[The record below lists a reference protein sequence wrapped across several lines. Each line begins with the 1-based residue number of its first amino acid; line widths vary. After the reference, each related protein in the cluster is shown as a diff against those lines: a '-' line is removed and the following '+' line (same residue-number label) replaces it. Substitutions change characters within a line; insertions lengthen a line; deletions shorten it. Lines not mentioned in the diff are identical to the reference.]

1 MSQPPNS
8 QPPLPPEPESQNST
22 TSRRVSPMQTQ
33 ANSFPSVLKKQTVK
47 LLRGTIRVLEGV
59 ATKLETDSPVG
70 NTEPSWWSTVL
81 AKIRSL
87 LPENLSSKFSDT
99 ALTSII
105 AGIAV
110 ILVWTTSSLLAGK
123 PSEIATAP
131 TPAPEQQPEVATAPT
146 PEPVQSP
153 TISISPE
160 PEQQPE
166 VATAPDSESEQSPEI
181 ATAPTPEPVP
191 TPTIPTPPEL
201 SAPAQPEPVEETP
214 LPEPEPEP
222 TPTPVVELT
231 PEQSLIAAIENRVA
245 EVSNGFADGLIESIQ
260 ANFEGSSLTVKLG
273 NGWYNFKSSE
283 QDKLAA
289 QMLER
294 ARELDF
300 SRLEIT
306 DTQGKLLAR
315 SPVVGKDMIILKR
328 G

>member
-8 QPPLPPEPESQNST
+8 QPPLPPEPESQNSV
-22 TSRRVSPMQTQ
+22 TSRRVSQMQTQ

-59 ATKLETDSPVG
+59 ATKLETESPAG
-70 NTEPSWWSTVL
+70 TTEPSWWSNVL

-105 AGIAV
+105 AGMAV
-110 ILVWTTSSLLAGK
+110 ILIWTTSSLLFGK
-123 PSEIATAP
+123 PSKLATAP
-131 TPAPEQQPEVATAPT
+131 TPAPEQPPEIATAPM
-146 PEPVQSP
+146 EPVPTP

-160 PEQQPE
+160 PEQPPE
-166 VATAPDSESEQSPEI
+166 IATAPDSEPI
-181 ATAPTPEPVP
+181 P

-214 LPEPEPEP
+214 LPQPEPEP

-231 PEQSLIAAIENRVA
+231 PEQTLIAAIENRVA

-260 ANFEGSSLTVKLG
+260 ANFEGSSLTVKVG
-273 NGWYNFKSSE
+273 KDWYNFKSSA

-294 ARELDF
+294 AKELDF

-306 DTQGKLLAR
+306 DTQGNLLAR

>member
-1 MSQPPNS
+1 M
-8 QPPLPPEPESQNST
+8 
-22 TSRRVSPMQTQ
+22 
-33 ANSFPSVLKKQTVK
+33 LKKQTVK

-59 ATKLETDSPVG
+59 ATKLETESPSG
-70 NTEPSWWSTVL
+70 TTKPSWWSNVL

-110 ILVWTTSSLLAGK
+110 ILVWTTSSLLSGK
-123 PSEIATAP
+123 PSEVATAP
-131 TPAPEQQPEVATAPT
+131 TPTPEQQPEVATAPT
-146 PEPVQSP
+146 PEPAPTP

-166 VATAPDSESEQSPEI
+166 VATAPDSEPEQPPEI
-181 ATAPTPEPVP
+181 ATAPELEPIP
-191 TPTIPTPPEL
+191 IPTIPTPPEL
-201 SAPAQPEPVEETP
+201 SAPTQPEPVEETP

-231 PEQSLIAAIENRVA
+231 PEQTLIAAIENRVA
-245 EVSNGFADGLIESIQ
+245 EVNNGFADGLIESIQ
-260 ANFEGSSLTVKLG
+260 ANFEGSSLTVKVG
-273 NGWYNFKSSE
+273 NDWYNFKSSE
-283 QDKLAA
+283 QDNLAA

>member
-8 QPPLPPEPESQNST
+8 QPPLPPEPESQNSVT
-22 TSRRVSPMQTQ
+22 QSRRVSPMQTQ

-59 ATKLETDSPVG
+59 ATKLETESPAAT
-70 NTEPSWWSTVL
+70 TEPSWWSTIL
-81 AKIRSL
+81 GKIRSL

-110 ILVWTTSSLLAGK
+110 ILVWTTSSLLSGK
-123 PSEIATAP
+123 PS
-131 TPAPEQQPEVATAPT
+131 EVATAPT
-146 PEPVQSP
+146 P
-153 TISISPE
+153 T

-166 VATAPDSESEQSPEI
+166 VATAPDSEPEQPPET
-181 ATAPTPEPVP
+181 ATAPDSEPVP

-231 PEQSLIAAIENRVA
+231 PEQTLIAAIENRVA
-245 EVSNGFADGLIESIQ
+245 EVNNGFADGLIESIQ
-260 ANFEGSSLTVKLG
+260 ANFEGSSLTVKVG
-273 NGWYNFKSSE
+273 NDWYNFKSSE
-283 QDKLAA
+283 QDNLAA

>member
-8 QPPLPPEPESQNST
+8 QPPLPPEPESQTT

-47 LLRGTIRVLEGV
+47 LLRGTSQVLEGV
-59 ATKLETDSPVG
+59 ATKLETESPAG
-70 NTEPSWWSTVL
+70 TTEPSWWRNVL

-110 ILVWTTSSLLAGK
+110 ILIWTTSSLLFGK
-123 PSEIATAP
+123 PS
-131 TPAPEQQPEVATAPT
+131 EVATAPIAPEQPPEIAT
-146 PEPVQSP
+146 PTLQPVPTP
-153 TISISPE
+153 TISISPKPEQKPEVAIAPDSE
-160 PEQQPE
+160 PEQPPE
-166 VATAPDSESEQSPEI
+166 IATAPDSEPI
-181 ATAPTPEPVP
+181 P

-222 TPTPVVELT
+222 TPRPVVELT
-231 PEQSLIAAIENRVA
+231 PEQTLIAAIENRVA

-260 ANFEGSSLTVKLG
+260 ANFEGSSLTVKVG
-273 NGWYNFKSSE
+273 NDWYNFKSSE
-283 QDKLAA
+283 QDKLAT

-306 DTQGKLLAR
+306 NTQGKLLAR

>member
-59 ATKLETDSPVG
+59 ATKLETESPAAT
-70 NTEPSWWSTVL
+70 TEPSWWSTIL
-81 AKIRSL
+81 GKIRSL

-110 ILVWTTSSLLAGK
+110 ILVWATSSLLFGK
-123 PSEIATAP
+123 PSEVTTAPIAPEQPPEIATAP
-131 TPAPEQQPEVATAPT
+131 D
-146 PEPVQSP
+146 PEPVPTP

-160 PEQQPE
+160 PEQQPK
-166 VATAPDSESEQSPEI
+166 VATAPDSEPEQPPEI
-181 ATAPTPEPVP
+181 ATAPELEPIP
-191 TPTIPTPPEL
+191 IPTIPTPPEL

-214 LPEPEPEP
+214 LLQPEPEP

-231 PEQSLIAAIENRVA
+231 PEQTLIAAIENRVA
-245 EVSNGFADGLIESIQ
+245 EVSNGFADNLIESIQ
-260 ANFEGSSLTVKLG
+260 ANFEGSSLTVKVG
-273 NGWYNFKSSE
+273 NDWYNFKSSE

-300 SRLEIT
+300 NRLEIT

>member
-22 TSRRVSPMQTQ
+22 TSRRASPVQTQ

-47 LLRGTIRVLEGV
+47 LLRGTIRLLEGV
-59 ATKLETDSPVG
+59 ATKLETQSPAAT
-70 NTEPSWWSTVL
+70 TEPSWWSTVL

-110 ILVWTTSSLLAGK
+110 ILVWTTSSLLSGK
-123 PSEIATAP
+123 PS
-131 TPAPEQQPEVATAPT
+131 EVATAPN
-146 PEPVQSP
+146 PEPVTTP

-166 VATAPDSESEQSPEI
+166 VATAPESEPEQQPEI
-181 ATAPTPEPVP
+181 ATAPDSEPVP

-231 PEQSLIAAIENRVA
+231 PEQTLIAAIENRVA

-260 ANFEGSSLTVKLG
+260 ANFEGSSLTVKVG
-273 NGWYNFKSSE
+273 NDWYNFKSSE
-283 QDKLAA
+283 QDNLAA

-294 ARELDF
+294 AREIDF

>member
-1 MSQPPNS
+1 
-8 QPPLPPEPESQNST
+8 
-22 TSRRVSPMQTQ
+22 MQTQ

-47 LLRGTIRVLEGV
+47 LLRGTIRLLEGV

-87 LPENLSSKFSDT
+87 LPQNLSSKFSDT

-123 PSEIATAP
+123 PSEVATAP
-131 TPAPEQQPEVATAPT
+131 TVAPEQQPEVATAPT
-146 PEPVQSP
+146 AEPVQSP

-166 VATAPDSESEQSPEI
+166 VATAPDSEPEQPPEI
-181 ATAPTPEPVP
+181 ATAPTAEPVP

-214 LPEPEPEP
+214 LPEPEPDL
-222 TPTPVVELT
+222 TPVVELT
-231 PEQSLIAAIENRVA
+231 PEQTLIAAIENRVA

-260 ANFEGSSLTVKLG
+260 VNFEGSSLTVKLG

-315 SPVVGKDMIILKR
+315 SPIVGKDMIILKR

>member
-8 QPPLPPEPESQNST
+8 QPPLPPEPESQTT

-33 ANSFPSVLKKQTVK
+33 AKSFPSVLKKQTVK
-47 LLRGTIRVLEGV
+47 LLRGTSQVLEGV
-59 ATKLETDSPVG
+59 ATKLETESPAG
-70 NTEPSWWSTVL
+70 TTEPSWWRNVL

-110 ILVWTTSSLLAGK
+110 ILIWTTSSLLFGK
-123 PSEIATAP
+123 PS
-131 TPAPEQQPEVATAPT
+131 EVATAPIAPEQPPEIAT
-146 PEPVQSP
+146 PTLQPVPTP
-153 TISISPE
+153 TISISPKPEQKPEVAIAPDSE
-160 PEQQPE
+160 PEQPPE
-166 VATAPDSESEQSPEI
+166 IATAPDSEPI
-181 ATAPTPEPVP
+181 P

-214 LPEPEPEP
+214 LLQPEPEP

-231 PEQSLIAAIENRVA
+231 PEQTLIAAIENRVA

-260 ANFEGSSLTVKLG
+260 ANFEGSSLTVKVG
-273 NGWYNFKSSE
+273 NDWYNFKSSE
-283 QDKLAA
+283 QDNLAA

>member
-8 QPPLPPEPESQNST
+8 QPPLPPEPESQNSV

-33 ANSFPSVLKKQTVK
+33 AKSFPSVLKKQTVK
-47 LLRGTIRVLEGV
+47 LLRGTSQVLEGV
-59 ATKLETDSPVG
+59 ATKLETESPAG
-70 NTEPSWWSTVL
+70 TTEPSWWSTVL

-110 ILVWTTSSLLAGK
+110 ILIWTTSSLLSAK
-123 PSEIATAP
+123 PS
-131 TPAPEQQPEVATAPT
+131 EVATAPT
-146 PEPVQSP
+146 LAPEQPPKVATAPMEPAPTP

-166 VATAPDSESEQSPEI
+166 VATAPDSEPEQPPEI
-181 ATAPTPEPVP
+181 ATAPDSEPIP

-222 TPTPVVELT
+222 TPRPVVELT
-231 PEQSLIAAIENRVA
+231 PEQTLIAAIENRVA

-260 ANFEGSSLTVKLG
+260 ANFEGSSLTVKVG
-273 NGWYNFKSSE
+273 NDWYNFKSSE
-283 QDKLAA
+283 QDKLAT

-306 DTQGKLLAR
+306 NTQGKLLAR

>member
-8 QPPLPPEPESQNST
+8 QPPLPPEPESQNSV
-22 TSRRVSPMQTQ
+22 TSRRGSPMQTQ

-59 ATKLETDSPVG
+59 ATKLETESPAG
-70 NTEPSWWSTVL
+70 TTEPSWWSNVL

-110 ILVWTTSSLLAGK
+110 ILVWTTSSLLFGK
-123 PSEIATAP
+123 PS
-131 TPAPEQQPEVATAPT
+131 EVATAPT
-146 PEPVQSP
+146 VPPEQQPEIATPTPEPLPTP
-153 TISISPE
+153 TISTPE

-166 VATAPDSESEQSPEI
+166 VATAPDLEPEQPPEI
-181 ATAPTPEPVP
+181 ATAPDLEPVP
-191 TPTIPTPPEL
+191 TPTIPTPSEL

-231 PEQSLIAAIENRVA
+231 PEQTLIAAIENRVA
-245 EVSNGFADGLIESIQ
+245 EVSNGFADSLIESIQ
-260 ANFEGSSLTVKLG
+260 ANFEGSSLTVKVG
-273 NGWYNFKSSE
+273 NNWYNFKSSE

-289 QMLER
+289 QILER

-300 SRLEIT
+300 NRLEIT

>member
-8 QPPLPPEPESQNST
+8 QPPLPPEPESQTT

-33 ANSFPSVLKKQTVK
+33 AKSFPSVLKKQTVK
-47 LLRGTIRVLEGV
+47 LLRGTIWVLEGV
-59 ATKLETDSPVG
+59 ATKLETESPAG
-70 NTEPSWWSTVL
+70 TTEPSWWRNVL

-110 ILVWTTSSLLAGK
+110 ILIWTTSSLLFGK
-123 PSEIATAP
+123 PS
-131 TPAPEQQPEVATAPT
+131 EVATAPIAPEQPPEIAT
-146 PEPVQSP
+146 PTLQPVPTP
-153 TISISPE
+153 TISISPKPEQKPEVAIAPDSE
-160 PEQQPE
+160 PEQPPE
-166 VATAPDSESEQSPEI
+166 IATAPDSEPIS
-181 ATAPTPEPVP
+181 

-214 LPEPEPEP
+214 LPQPKPEP

-231 PEQSLIAAIENRVA
+231 PEQTLIAAIENRVA

-260 ANFEGSSLTVKLG
+260 ANFEGSSLTVKVG
-273 NGWYNFKSSE
+273 NDWYNFKSSE

-300 SRLEIT
+300 NRLEIT